1 MSNQKNEQWIV
12 KFPKGDARRLFVL
25 LAAIDALPCPT
36 ITTLSLKTGHNK
48 GTIKADIKRLE
59 QYGVDIE
66 LQGDVFRIKSWG
78 DLLKKDSV
86 RKYLRTSKN
95 S

>member
-1 MSNQKNEQWIV
+1 MSKLKNEQGIV
-12 KFPKGDARRLFVL
+12 QFPKGDARRLFVL
-25 LAAIDALPCPT
+25 LAAIDALPYPT
-36 ITTLSLKTGHNK
+36 ITSLSLKTGHNK

-59 QYGVDIE
+59 QYGVAVE
-66 LQGDVFRIKSWG
+66 LQGDAFRIKSWG
-78 DLLKKDSV
+78 GLLKKDSV